1 MVKCGL
7 FVSMFDDSIEKL
19 NSFVFKTNGIFNVLM
34 IVFVELRLKKLFDD
48 SLSDSIVSKISK
60 QFVGE

>member
-7 FVSMFDDSIEKL
+7 VVSMFDDCIEKL

>member
-1 MVKCGL
+1 
-7 FVSMFDDSIEKL
+7 
-19 NSFVFKTNGIFNVLM
+19 M